1 MLKIE
6 KIFKNHSYII
16 KSKINTEELNSFS
29 WYGKGAESLVELNN
43 ENINKLDIENILNNT
58 YKDLELRPLTN
69 YEKEV
74 LAINSIFFVSD
85 LMSYVCVSLKETKIE
100 EAFDKSVNETLDYI
114 ESLSQER
121 TYKNNIPTKNNTYN
135 LLILKIKNL
144 YSQGNKKE
152 LLNTHCLI
160 MNTTKDK
167 DGNFKSLSSDLIFR
181 NISNIKKT
189 FNLNLEK
196 NLKSV
201 GYDTFI
207 DEKGNVEIVG
217 YDQYKYF
224 IKERNIAILNETKK
238 RIENEKKVEDY
249 LDSFNRTTESNNDYS
264 DTASNYNYSSS
275 SDSSLLM
282 FIPSV
287 IS

>member
-1 MLKIE
+1 VEKIKMLKIE

-224 IKERNIAILNETKK
+224 IKERNIAILNETYC
-238 RIENEKKVEDY
+238 I
-249 LDSFNRTTESNNDYS
+249 
-264 DTASNYNYSSS
+264 
-275 SDSSLLM
+275 
-282 FIPSV
+282 
-287 IS
+287 

>member
-6 KIFKNHSYII
+6 KIFKNHSYTI
-16 KSKINTEELNSFS
+16 KLKINTEELNSFS
-29 WYGKGAESLVELNN
+29 WYGKGAEALELNN

-167 DGNFKSLSSDLIFR
+167 DRNFKSLSSDLIFR

-201 GYDTFI
+201 GYNTFI
-207 DEKGNVEIVG
+207 DEKGNVEITG
-217 YDQYKYF
+217 YDQYKDF
-224 IKERNIAILNETKK
+224 IKERNLVILNETKK
-238 RIENEKKVEDY
+238 RIENERKEQSL
-249 LDSFNRTTESNNDYS
+249 LDSLNRTIESNNDYS